1 VALDHRGSHGYSNAS
16 MMAPEKMD
24 ILIVGYTMYIKSA
37 VQLKAEVRHA
47 RFTLNRQLGTDHPS
61 R

>member
-1 VALDHRGSHGYSNAS
+1 

-24 ILIVGYTMYIKSA
+24 ILIVRYTMYIQSA
-37 VQLKAEVRHA
+37 VKSKSKVRHA
-47 RFTLNRQLGTDHPS
+47 RFTLNRQLGTDQPS